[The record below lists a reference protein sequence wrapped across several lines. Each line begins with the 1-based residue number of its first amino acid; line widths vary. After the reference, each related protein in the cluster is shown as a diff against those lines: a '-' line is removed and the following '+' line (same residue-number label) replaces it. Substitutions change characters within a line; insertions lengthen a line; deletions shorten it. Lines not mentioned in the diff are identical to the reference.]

1 MRTKTILVRPD
12 LPGNVADWLQSTS
25 NIRDCN
31 FDHGREGGNKG
42 EPREASQMTT
52 ESGIKAL

>member
-1 MRTKTILVRPD
+1 MWPTDSSPHPIYEIVTLIT
-12 LPGNVADWLQSTS
+12 G
-25 NIRDCN
+25 
-31 FDHGREGGNKG
+31 GEGGNKG